1 MTISLANPT
10 TTSAPDLTLVD
21 WVHRTL
27 RRDALRLEATLEGP
41 ITRRKARQLVR
52 WYARYERFMTEHHAR
67 EDEQFFP
74 VLSTADPDCADLVA
88 EMADEHGQ
96 LEDAFA
102 QVGRA
107 LDGLRRRGR
116 PCDQRLAL
124 ASAQKFRDVL
134 ERHLD
139 HEEIEVLPRF
149 TAAVAAT
156 YVARE
161 AAVVQQMHRR
171 HARYDQALVEAA

>member
-10 TTSAPDLTLVD
+10 ATSAPDLALVD
-21 WVHRTL
+21 SVHRTL
-27 RRDALRLEATLEGP
+27 RRDALRFEAALEGR

-52 WYARYERFMTEHHAR
+52 WYSRYERFMTEHHAR
-67 EDEQFFP
+67 EDEQLFP
-74 VLSTADPDCADLVA
+74 VLSTADPDCLDLVA
-88 EMADEHGQ
+88 EMADEHAQ
-96 LEDAFA
+96 LEEAFA

-107 LDGLRRRGR
+107 LDALRRRNR
-116 PCDQRLAL
+116 AHDQRLAL

-139 HEEIEVLPRF
+139 HEEFEVLPRF
-149 TAAVAAT
+149 TATVAAT

-161 AAVVQQMHRR
+161 AAVVQHMHRR
-171 HARYDQALVEAA
+171 NARYDRALAPAA